1 MEYNGAARA
10 TCPWSF
16 KYQTLPK
23 VCLHQLDVH
32 AGKPCFFISIFN
44 PRVTHNPRTHSEDL
58 KKEKKFEPL
67 TVCLHWSGGYTIVY
81 LFYVTIVS
89 SGPVHA
95 FIYKCSHFIHVF
107 ILEREFAAC
116 FTWKMAIFFATSWLF
131 GKTEAELRGGGVR
144 WWRGPPWPLLSSP
157 PSISPSQLLLHWDGL
172 RETPPPPPLSE
183 KAPSYEIQYKLN

>member
-1 MEYNGAARA
+1 MPFWR
-10 TCPWSF
+10 F
-16 KYQTLPK
+16 K
-23 VCLHQLDVH
+23 
-32 AGKPCFFISIFN
+32 
-44 PRVTHNPRTHSEDL
+44 
-58 KKEKKFEPL
+58 KKRKKFEPL

-116 FTWKMAIFFATSWLF
+116 FTWKMAILFATSWLF

-172 RETPPPPPLSE
+172 RETPPPPPPLARRHPATKYNTNSI
-183 KAPSYEIQYKLN
+183 KCSLRCDLTAMNDKLVVVLTL